1 MTVGRDRRG
10 DLGAKQG
17 SKARAVA
24 SHKPRSSVIRR
35 IPIVGLLYFE
45 WRAWRTDA
53 TSRLYTLAPAPAVEN
68 DPRLQPYALDMA
80 PLLDLPHGRLDD
92 DGIPYNTALPH
103 VPATYH
109 PTTIAQYALARWNAY
124 MKTGDEAHV
133 KSFLAQARWLAE
145 HALPLADGAVGWP
158 MPFENATF
166 YAAKPWLSALTQ
178 GVAIS
183 VLARAYQVTGEREYL
198 RVAER
203 AVLTF
208 ERDILDG
215 GVASVAG
222 PDGVFFEEV
231 AAYPAAH
238 ILNGYG
244 IALFGLYDYVAATGD
259 QKIAGLIERSLE
271 AFHAILDAFDTGYW
285 TRYDLLTRRLASRFY
300 HHLHVTILEALAR
313 YSGCRHCAETAA
325 RWETYARKRRTRL
338 RYFWATRAARYR
350 RALHARTLQRLYRR
364 KPVSADGDERL
375 PVCIPVTAFPVP
387 GGIRSVV
394 SSIVRST
401 SDHWRVEMLT
411 ARKGTDAAG
420 FAIETFG
427 GGAAHPSQFPNV
439 WLYVRAGARTLRR
452 LLRQGRAYRLLLP
465 QDGVAT
471 NAYAALVGRMA
482 GIRVVAMDHGSTT
495 LPWSA
500 AFRAE
505 RLAALKAEPLGRRML
520 SRLRYRL
527 LWPSL
532 RALAR
537 AATKR
542 TDLFLTAG
550 PDVDAAYTQHLGVHP
565 SRIMHYPVAV
575 DTARYAP
582 VGDAARAALRARW
595 GLPSDAIVAAMVCRL
610 SPEKGVTIALEGV
623 SRALEQEPPSMRA
636 RLRVIIAGDGPL
648 RERIEGEVRARG
660 LADVCL
666 LPGALAPDAVA
677 ELLALADIFLYTST
691 RGAATPVALLEAMSA
706 GCAVIAS
713 RQPESNAARMAEG
726 RGLAIPAGDAGA
738 VADALLA
745 LLRDAGLRHDM
756 AARARAYITERHSL
770 AALARCLLRAG
781 YFTPEVTSGTL
792 EEARAWYQRPG
803 EPVRWAAAPDQM
815 MAERTYVE

>member
-1 MTVGRDRRG
+1 MTGGRDRRG

-17 SKARAVA
+17 FKARAA
-24 SHKPRSSVIRR
+24 TPQKPRSSLIRR
-35 IPIVGLLYFE
+35 IPVVGLLYFE

-53 TSRLYTLAPAPAVEN
+53 TSQLYTLAPATA
-68 DPRLQPYALDMA
+68 DDSRIQPYALDMA
-80 PLLDLPHGRLDD
+80 PLLDLPHGQLDD
-92 DGIPYNTALPH
+92 DGIPYNKALPH

-124 MKTGDEAHV
+124 AKTGDEAHLA
-133 KSFLAQARWLAE
+133 SFLAQARWLAE

-183 VLARAYQVTGEREYL
+183 VLARAYQVTGESEYRRL
-198 RVAER
+198 AER
-203 AVLTF
+203 AVRTF
-208 ERDILDG
+208 EHDILDG

-222 PDGVFFEEV
+222 PDGLFFEEV

-259 QKIAGLIERSLE
+259 MNIAGLIERSLE

-300 HHLHVTILEALAR
+300 HHLHITILQALAR
-313 YSGCRHCAETAA
+313 SSGCRHCAETAA
-325 RWETYARKRRTRL
+325 RWETYARKRRTRM
-338 RYFWATRAARYR
+338 RYFFATRAMRYR
-350 RALHARTLQRLYRR
+350 HALHTRTLQRLYRR
-364 KPVSADGDERL
+364 KPANAERDDRL

-401 SDHWRVEMLT
+401 SGHWRVEMLT
-411 ARKGTDAAG
+411 ARKGADAAE

-427 GGAAHPSQFPNV
+427 GTATHPSQFPNV
-439 WLYVRAGARTLRR
+439 WLYAYAGARKLQR
-452 LLRQGRAYRLLLP
+452 LLRRGRAYRLLLP

-471 NAYAALVGRMA
+471 NAYAAFIGRMA

-495 LPWSA
+495 LPWSK

-505 RLAALKAEPLGRRML
+505 RLAALKTQPIAKRLL
-520 SRLRYRL
+520 ARLRYRL

-532 RALAR
+532 RRLAR

-550 PDVDAAYTQHLGVHP
+550 PDVDAAYTHHLGVHP

-575 DTARYAP
+575 DTERYAP
-582 VGDAARAALRARW
+582 MGEEARAALRARW
-595 GLPSDAIVAAMVCRL
+595 ALPSDAIVAAMVCRL
-610 SPEKGVTIALEGV
+610 SPEKGITVALEGV
-623 SRALEQEPPSMRA
+623 SRALEQEPPGVRA
-636 RLRVIIAGDGPL
+636 RLCVVIAGDGPL
-648 RERIEGEVRARG
+648 REQIEGEVRARG

-666 LPGALAPDAVA
+666 LPGALAPDAVS

-713 RQPESNAARMAEG
+713 RQPESNAQRMAEG

-745 LLRDAGLRHDM
+745 LLRDPDLRRDM
-756 AARARAYITERHSL
+756 SARARAYITERHSL

-781 YFTPEVTSGTL
+781 YFMPDVTSGTL
-792 EEARAWYQRPG
+792 EDVHAWYQRPVESARRVAG
-803 EPVRWAAAPDQM
+803 LEHM
-815 MAERTYVE
+815 MAERTHAE